1 MLYPL
6 EDNVVRHIF
15 LPGKQRFQ
23 EGNDACP
30 QATSVVGNAGLYK
43 DDALVT
49 QVSLPHWPL
58 PT

>member
-1 MLYPL
+1 MLYPH

-49 QVSLPHWPL
+49 QVSLPH
-58 PT
+58 